1 MKKVG
6 YLIDPEG
13 QACVVEIPNGLDG
26 YYKLLDCETID
37 IVRRKIGG
45 KYYDIVC
52 DDEGLFKETVNVS
65 AVDGEG
71 QAMLVGKLLICNH
84 DGHGNEAS
92 LTQDD
97 ILNIEANV
105 YRRVFVKG
113 EY

>member
-13 QACVVEIPNGLDG
+13 QASVVEIPNSLDG
-26 YYKLLDCETID
+26 YYKLLDCQTID
-37 IVRRKIGG
+37 IVKRKIGG

-52 DDEGLFKETVNVS
+52 DDEGLFKDNPHISMIDST
-65 AVDGEG
+65 GM
-71 QAMLVGKLLICNH
+71 AMIVGRFLVCNH
-84 DGHGNEAS
+84 DGKGNEAS

-105 YRRVFVKG
+105 CKRVFVRG
-113 EY
+113 DY

>member
-13 QACVVEIPNGLDG
+13 QTGGVEIPNSLDG
-26 YYKLLDCETID
+26 YYKLLDCKTID
-37 IVRRKIGG
+37 IVSRKIGG

-52 DDEGLFKETVNVS
+52 DDDGLFRDNPQIS
-65 AVDGEG
+65 MIDGTG
-71 QAMLVGKLLICNH
+71 MAMIVGKFLICNH

-105 YRRVFVKG
+105 CRRVFVKG
-113 EY
+113 DY